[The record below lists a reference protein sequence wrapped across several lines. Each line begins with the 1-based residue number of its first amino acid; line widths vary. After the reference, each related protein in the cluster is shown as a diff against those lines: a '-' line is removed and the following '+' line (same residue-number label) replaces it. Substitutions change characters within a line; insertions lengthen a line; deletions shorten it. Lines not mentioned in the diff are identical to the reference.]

1 MVIKSVS
8 KVIKPFLLASLLIA
22 YLVGAGLVQYVRGMQ
37 SWTGFVQGLFFILF
51 IALSVESLAEL
62 QLLSDPRRWSENVTY
77 DVVNQIRWALAILAA
92 TLLAAATSLLIGWM
106 IGGLLNQ
113 GLLGLV
119 IMAIL
124 AGVVY
129 YFTRI
134 LPKFTPYQVF
144 SQALL
149 FAVLPPAMGF
159 FIQSNDI
166 HWMLTLTVLP
176 MIPGFIA
183 NQLLHQ
189 IKHFSEDQKG
199 DVKSFVNAIGWE
211 RGMVFHNALILLEYV
226 MFALVAVLGFPWFLV
241 WQVFLTL
248 PIGLLEI
255 WLMER
260 TRRGGRVLWRAM
272 TAATLSIYFIPMYL
286 MGLAFWIR

>member
-8 KVIKPFLLASLLIA
+8 KVIKPFLLASLLVS

-62 QLLSDPRRWSENVTY
+62 QLLSDPRRWPENVTY
-77 DVVNQIRWALAILAA
+77 DVVKQIRWALAILAA

-106 IGGLLNQ
+106 IGGSLNQ

-119 IMAIL
+119 IMAVL

-129 YFTRI
+129 YYTRI

-189 IKHFSEDQKG
+189 IKHFSADQKG

-211 RGMVFHNALILLEYV
+211 RGMVFHNALILLGYV

-260 TRRGGRVLWRAM
+260 TRRGGKVLWRAM